1 MSPIDRVRAILDG
14 DKVGTFTSL
23 AVRRPRLEW
32 AQSDRPRREWQAWAQ
47 VRAEVFMPRG
57 HAGEAGH
64 RRGARGDVPTPG
76 RLAD

>member
-1 MSPIDRVRAILDG
+1 MATR
-14 DKVGTFTSL
+14 L
-23 AVRRPRLEW
+23 APLPAWPSGAPRLEW